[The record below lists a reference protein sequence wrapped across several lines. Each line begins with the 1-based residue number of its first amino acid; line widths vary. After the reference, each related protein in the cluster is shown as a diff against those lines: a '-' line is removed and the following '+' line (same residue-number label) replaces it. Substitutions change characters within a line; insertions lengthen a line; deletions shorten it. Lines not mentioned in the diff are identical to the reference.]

1 MNFKNHFTEAFIQNA
16 GLEIS
21 VEDISKK
28 IWFNIRNKNNSLR
41 LTDAGLELIKHVG
54 IRFYK
59 IEFPK
64 ELKLSGQVLIWLDR
78 YLESPYHI
86 TDKSITVITEK
97 AALELYL
104 FSGDLKKYGLTKS
117 LNKRLAQISH

>member
-1 MNFKNHFTEAFIQNA
+1 MTSKNHFTDAFINNS
-16 GLEIS
+16 GL
-21 VEDISKK
+21 DIPLDELYKK

-41 LTDAGLELIKHVG
+41 LTDTGIEFIKETG
-54 IRFYK
+54 IRFYE

-86 TDKSITVITEK
+86 TNKMITVITEK
-97 AALELYL
+97 AALELHL
-104 FSGDLKKYGLTKS
+104 FSGDLKKYGITKS
-117 LNKRLAQISH
+117 LNKRLTQISI